1 MSDEIFISTDVET
14 DGPIPGPYS
23 MLSLGAA
30 AFVLPNKEPISTFS
44 VNFETLD
51 GAEGDPETL
60 EWWKGQPEAWAACRK
75 DQEKPAE
82 AIRRYVSWVE
92 SLPGIEKKPTPNG
105 VGLWAVS
112 NAVFVGYPAGFD
124 FTFVYWYIRRFGARS
139 PFSFSALDMKTFA
152 MASLGTTFR
161 DAVRKNMPKE
171 WFPEHPLSHLA
182 VEDAVDQGIAFVNM
196 VLHARGQSK

>member
-1 MSDEIFISTDVET
+1 M
-14 DGPIPGPYS
+14 
-23 MLSLGAA
+23 
-30 AFVLPNKEPISTFS
+30 
-44 VNFETLD
+44 NFETLE
-51 GAEGDPETL
+51 GAEG
-60 EWWKGQPEAWAACRK
+60 
-75 DQEKPAE
+75 
-82 AIRRYVSWVE
+82 IRRRWSGGRGSRKRGRRAGRTPRSPRRPCGYVVVVE
-92 SLPGIEKKPTPNG
+92 SLPGIEKKASG
-105 VGLWAVS
+105 AVS

-124 FTFVYWYIRRFGARS
+124 FTFVYWCTRRFGAQS

>member
-1 MSDEIFISTDVET
+1 VSDEIFISTDVET
-14 DGPIPGPYS
+14 DGPIPGPFS

-30 AFVLPNKEPISTFS
+30 AFVLPSKEPISTFS
-44 VNFETLD
+44 VNFETLE

-60 EWWKGQPEAWAACRK
+60 EWWKGQPEAWAACRTSP
-75 DQEKPAE
+75 EKPAV
-82 AIRRYVSWVE
+82 AIRSYVTWVE
-92 SLPGIEKKPTPNG
+92 SLPGIEKKSSG
-105 VGLWAVS
+105 AVS

-161 DAVRKNMPKE
+161 DAVRKNMPSE
-171 WFPEHPLSHLA
+171 WFPEHALSHLA

-196 VLHARGQSK
+196 VLHARGRK